1 MRQRRHPAY
10 GDLQPRFGI
19 SGGEIDTP
27 EVRDYFRLLLD
38 LNLLDPVNK
47 PVVSVEV
54 RPLLA
59 EEYSEAIIANAKR
72 VIKEAW
78 ASL

>member
-1 MRQRRHPAY
+1 MK
-10 GDLQPRFGI
+10 LLN
-19 SGGEIDTP
+19 P
-27 EVRDYFRLLLD
+27 ENR
-38 LNLLDPVNK
+38 
-47 PVVSVEV
+47 PVVSIEV

-78 ASL
+78 AGIQAKSF

>member
-1 MRQRRHPAY
+1 
-10 GDLQPRFGI
+10 
-19 SGGEIDTP
+19 
-27 EVRDYFRLLLD
+27 VRDYFRLLLD
-38 LNLLDPVNK
+38 LKLLSPENR

-72 VIKEAW
+72 VVKEAW
-78 ASL
+78 ATMESFAA